1 VSNNDLKSVNSD
13 LPESDLAEQAASFE
27 QAPSALRIALRW
39 RWTGLVGF
47 AVTIAVAVL
56 YMIVLD
62 IERDAWL
69 QNQAAQ
75 AELQVDRLSD
85 ELKLPLLSG
94 SSSETAVAVQRFL
107 HKVPTV
113 LGVLIH
119 LPNGSTQSFGR
130 VEASEQVLHQLATD
144 VGANHAVVRLPI
156 GALWYAKSAMFD
168 QTSMGI
174 VAVRFSELEWGY
186 IANKLTQKILTA
198 AVIVVLFS
206 AVLVYW
212 IAGRMSEPIEM
223 LADAAAKVSAGD
235 YQVQLQVRG
244 NDELS
249 DALSQFNV
257 MVAALAHKEELRNV
271 FGRYLNPKLVS
282 DVFESADVD
291 MDSRRQEVTVLFA
304 DMVNF
309 APFSEAM
316 DTTRV
321 VAVLNQYFELFHH
334 IISHYGGHVDK
345 YIGDAV
351 MAVFNHPLNNEQ
363 HVQQAAT
370 AGLAMAVACQK
381 LAVQGHDGGPIQFR
395 FGLNCGQVIVGNIG
409 AVQRLEYTVI
419 GDAVNVASRMTGLGE
434 GNELIMSQQT
444 FEMLGDGFNFYSIGM
459 CEIKGLRQAMEVGR
473 VRVANQDARQA
484 IDDVVEAAFDAW
496 RGQVR
501 RGQTRS
507 EEISTEEISPEEIRT
522 GKADA

>member
-1 VSNNDLKSVNSD
+1 VSNLNIKSVHSK
-13 LPESDLAEQAASFE
+13 LPEVDSPEHSASFE
-27 QAPSALRIALRW
+27 PVPSALRIPLRW

-47 AVTIAVAVL
+47 AVTIAITVL
-56 YMIVLD
+56 YLIVLD

-113 LGVLIH
+113 LGVLIS
-119 LPNGSTQSFGR
+119 LPNGSIQSFG
-130 VEASEQVLHQLATD
+130 VIDASEPLLQSLVTAD
-144 VGANHAVVRLPI
+144 VSANHAVVRLPVE
-156 GALWYAKSAMFD
+156 ALWYTKTAMFD

-174 VAVRFSELEWGY
+174 VAVRFSELEWGNL
-186 IANKLTQKILTA
+186 ANKLMQKILA
-198 AVIVVLFS
+198 AAIVVVVFS
-206 AVLVYW
+206 ALLVYW
-212 IAGRMSEPIEM
+212 LAGRMSEPIEM
-223 LADAAAKVSAGD
+223 LADAAAKVSDGD
-235 YQVQLQVRG
+235 YQVQLHVRG

-257 MVAALAHKEELRNV
+257 MVSALAHKEELRHV

-291 MDSRRQEVTVLFA
+291 MTSRRQEVSVLFA
-304 DMVNF
+304 DMVGF
-309 APFSEAM
+309 APFSEAV

-321 VAVLNQYFELFHH
+321 VAVLNQYFEVFHH
-334 IISHYGGHVDK
+334 IIRHYGGYVDK

-351 MAVFNHPLNNEQ
+351 MAVFNHPLSHE
-363 HVQQAAT
+363 HHAQQAAT

-381 LAVQGHDGGPIQFR
+381 LAVQGPDGEPIRFR
-395 FGLNCGQVIVGNIG
+395 MGLNCGQVIVGNIG

-419 GDAVNVASRMTGLGE
+419 GDAVNVASRMTGLGK
-434 GNELIMSQQT
+434 GDELVMSRQT
-444 FEMLGDGFNFYSIGM
+444 FDRLGDGFNFYSIGM

-473 VRVANQDARQA
+473 VRVASHDARQA
-484 IDDVVEAAFDAW
+484 IDDVVSAAFDAW
-496 RGQVR
+496 KEQ
-501 RGQTRS
+501 
-507 EEISTEEISPEEIRT
+507 
-522 GKADA
+522 ADV